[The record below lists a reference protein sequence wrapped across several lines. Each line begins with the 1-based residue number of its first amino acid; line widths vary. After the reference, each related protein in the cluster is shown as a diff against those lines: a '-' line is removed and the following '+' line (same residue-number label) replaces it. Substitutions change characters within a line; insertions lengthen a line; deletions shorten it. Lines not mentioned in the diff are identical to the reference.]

1 VTFLLIGHYFALIP
15 AYDSTEGPFLS
26 TFRNFGFADVFRFTQ
41 GNSCVSEMKR
51 KTSFPFAFLST
62 FRNFANKLA
71 KLLRL
76 GKKRN
81 EFLCFALDFS

>member
-1 VTFLLIGHYFALIP
+1 MF
-15 AYDSTEGPFLS
+15 
-26 TFRNFGFADVFRFTQ
+26 FRNFDYVEVTLHSEKLKLIWLFLRFFVTLP
-41 GNSCVSEMKR
+41 MD
-51 KTSFPFAFLST
+51 
-62 FRNFANKLA
+62 LA

>member
-1 VTFLLIGHYFALIP
+1 MLFSYSRGKVTIFFCNIAIK
-15 AYDSTEGPFLS
+15 
-26 TFRNFGFADVFRFTQ
+26 
-41 GNSCVSEMKR
+41 M
-51 KTSFPFAFLST
+51 
-62 FRNFANKLA
+62 A

>member
-1 VTFLLIGHYFALIP
+1 MNTVQVSPRKLAKLIHSAEKTNDFILFCSRLFVTLP
-15 AYDSTEGPFLS
+15 MD
-26 TFRNFGFADVFRFTQ
+26 
-41 GNSCVSEMKR
+41 
-51 KTSFPFAFLST
+51 
-62 FRNFANKLA
+62 LA

>member
-1 VTFLLIGHYFALIP
+1 MHSKLAKLEFAN
-15 AYDSTEGPFLS
+15 YWH
-26 TFRNFGFADVFRFTQ
+26 
-41 GNSCVSEMKR
+41 SEMKR
-51 KTSFPFAFLST
+51 KRAFLLHFSRFFVT
-62 FRNFANKLA
+62 LPSEMA

>member
-1 VTFLLIGHYFALIP
+1 MFKVTAAKIQNNNERNERNKKNLLSIIYYLFVTLP
-15 AYDSTEGPFLS
+15 
-26 TFRNFGFADVFRFTQ
+26 
-41 GNSCVSEMKR
+41 SEM
-51 KTSFPFAFLST
+51 
-62 FRNFANKLA
+62 A

>member
-1 VTFLLIGHYFALIP
+1 MMGAVP
-15 AYDSTEGPFLS
+15 APAVDGVVAKKEMNFFVLRS
-26 TFRNFGFADVFRFTQ
+26 TFRNIGFAEVTLVRE
-41 GNSCVSEMKR
+41 NSK
-51 KTSFPFAFLST
+51 
-62 FRNFANKLA
+62 NFWFSSHLFVTLPSKMA

>member
-1 VTFLLIGHYFALIP
+1 MVASLKKKSPMYVVCGRFFVTLPIKK
-15 AYDSTEGPFLS
+15 S
-26 TFRNFGFADVFRFTQ
+26 
-41 GNSCVSEMKR
+41 
-51 KTSFPFAFLST
+51 
-62 FRNFANKLA
+62 A